1 MLTMS
6 KNLRILAAQL
16 NPVVGDIAGNLALAR
31 AAHADAAAKGAD
43 LVVLSEHFILG
54 YPAEDLVLKPA
65 AVERSM
71 SAIHQ
76 LARDTANGPAILIG
90 APWQGGGKLHNSALF
105 LEGGEIRARHDKREL
120 PNYGVFDEKRH
131 YTPGEGPAVV
141 VEFKGVR
148 LGLAICEDIWFE
160 RVPRAA
166 KAAGADLLLV
176 PNASPWRREIQ
187 AERAAAFDRWADLGL
202 PYLFVNQMGG
212 QDELVFDGASYA
224 TNSTHGERCG
234 LVGQFET
241 GHALVEFDPS
251 TKQFVGLGKSCAAD
265 LDGWAAEYRA
275 AMQGLG
281 DYVRKNKFPGVVL
294 GMSGGIDSAITA
306 AIAADA
312 LGPDKVWCVMMPS
325 KYTSTDSLEDA
336 KACAEALGVRYD
348 TIPINPGVEA
358 LDMMLGPV
366 LDGLTQHENA
376 EIEAMLGQSLPKP
389 DYARKLKALADKL
402 GITEAE
408 LVQRQKVLEQRMVTK
423 DKGAARKAN
432 TGSDVTA
439 ENIQSRLRA
448 VTLMALSNKFGHM
461 VVTTGNKSE
470 MAVGYATLYG
480 DMCGGYNALK
490 DFYKTEVFEL
500 TKWRNANVPPGA
512 LVGHGDVIPER
523 IITKPPSAELRPDQ
537 KDEDSLPAY
546 PVLDDILRG
555 LVDLEEDVDDILARG
570 HDAATVRRIEHLV
583 YIAEYKRRQAPPG
596 VKVGGKNFGRDRRYP
611 ITNRFRDD

>member
-1 MLTMS
+1 MS
-6 KNLRILAAQL
+6 KNLKILAAQL
-16 NPVVGDIAGNLALAR
+16 NPVVGDIEGNLALAR
-31 AAHADAAAKGAD
+31 GALAEGKARGAD
-43 LVVLSEHFILG
+43 LVVLSEHFMLG
-54 YPAEDLVLKPA
+54 YPAEDLVLKPSAVELSMA
-65 AVERSM
+65 AVQR
-71 SAIHQ
+71 
-76 LARDTANGPAILIG
+76 LARDTEGAPAMVVG
-90 APWQGGGKLHNSALF
+90 APWRDGGKLYNSALF
-105 LEGGEIRARHDKREL
+105 LEGGRITARHDKREL

-131 YTPGEGPAVV
+131 YQPGEGPAVV
-141 VEFKGVR
+141 VDFKGVR

-160 RVPRAA
+160 PVTRAA
-166 KAAGADLLLV
+166 KAAGAELMLV
-176 PNASPWRREIQ
+176 PNASPWRRAIQ
-187 AERAAAFDRWADLGL
+187 EERAAAFDRWADLGL

-212 QDELVFDGASYA
+212 QDELVFDGASFA
-224 TNSTHGERCG
+224 TNSTHAARCG

-241 GHALVEFDPS
+241 GYALVEFDPG
-251 TKQFVGLGKSCAAD
+251 TKQFTGLGKSCAPD
-265 LDGWAAEYRA
+265 LEGWAAEYRA

-281 DYVRKNKFPGVVL
+281 DYVRKNRFPGVVL

-336 KACAEALGVRYD
+336 KACAEALGCKYD
-348 TIPINPGVEA
+348 IINIAPGVGA
-358 LDMMLGPV
+358 LGEMLAPAFEG
-366 LDGLTQHENA
+366 
-376 EIEAMLGQSLPKP
+376 K
-389 DYARKLKALADKL
+389 KADT
-402 GITEAE
+402 TE
-408 LVQRQKVLEQRMVTK
+408 
-423 DKGAARKAN
+423 
-432 TGSDVTA
+432 

-500 TKWRNANVPPGA
+500 SKWRNANVPPGA
-512 LVGHGDVIPER
+512 LVNAKNVIPER
-523 IITKPPSAELRPDQ
+523 IITKPPSAELREDQ
-537 KDEDSLPAY
+537 KDEDSLPPY

>member
-1 MLTMS
+1 MLIMS
-6 KNLRILAAQL
+6 NNLRILAAQL
-16 NPVVGDIAGNLALAR
+16 NPIVGDIQGNLALAR
-31 AAHADAAAKGAD
+31 QAHAQARQQGAHL
-43 LVVLSEHFILG
+43 LVMSEHFLLG
-54 YPAEDLVLKPA
+54 YPAEDLVLKPS
-65 AVERSM
+65 AVELSM
-71 SAIHQ
+71 EAV
-76 LARDTANGPAILIG
+76 LALAADTKDGPAILIG
-90 APWQGGGKLHNSALF
+90 TPWRENGKLHNSACY
-105 LEGGEIRARHDKREL
+105 LEGGALKARYDKREL

-131 YTPGEGPAVV
+131 YQPGEGPPLVITLQ
-141 VEFKGVR
+141 GVR
-148 LGLAICEDIWFE
+148 IGVAICEDIWFE
-160 RVPRAA
+160 RVPRATH
-166 KAAGADLLLV
+166 AAGAELLIV
-176 PNASPWRREIQ
+176 PNASPWRRAIQ
-187 AERAAAFDRWADLGL
+187 AERAAAFDRWSDLGL

-224 TNSTHGERCG
+224 TNSTHAARCG

-241 GHALVEFDPS
+241 GTALVEFDPS
-251 TKQFVGLGKSCAAD
+251 TKQFVGLGKGCAAD
-265 LDGWAAEYRA
+265 LEGWHAEYRA

-325 KYTSTDSLEDA
+325 KYTSEHSLEDA
-336 KACAEALGVRYD
+336 RACARALGCRYD
-348 TIPINPGVEA
+348 TINIHPGVEA
-358 LDMMLGPV
+358 LDTMLG
-366 LDGLTQHENA
+366 
-376 EIEAMLGQSLPKP
+376 EAFAGKTP
-389 DYARKLKALADKL
+389 D
-402 GITEAE
+402 ITE
-408 LVQRQKVLEQRMVTK
+408 
-423 DKGAARKAN
+423 
-432 TGSDVTA
+432 

-500 TKWRNANVPPGA
+500 SKWRNTMVPKDGLAPG
-512 LVGHGDVIPER
+512 GEVIPER
-523 IITKPPSAELRPDQ
+523 IITKPPSAELREDQ
-537 KDEDSLPAY
+537 KDEDSLPPY

-555 LVDLEEDVDDILARG
+555 LVDLEEDLDDILARG
-570 HDAATVRRIEHLV
+570 HDPATVRRIEHLL

-611 ITNRFRDD
+611 ITNRFRDN

>member
-1 MLTMS
+1 MLIMS
-6 KNLRILAAQL
+6 NNLRILAAQL
-16 NPVVGDIAGNLALAR
+16 NPIVGDIQGNLALAR
-31 AAHADAAAKGAD
+31 DAYAQARQQGAH
-43 LVVLSEHFILG
+43 LLVLSEHFLLG
-54 YPAEDLVLKPA
+54 YPAEDLVLKPS
-65 AVERSM
+65 AVELSM
-71 SAIHQ
+71 EAVAA
-76 LARDTANGPAILIG
+76 LAADTKDGPAILIG
-90 APWQGGGKLHNSALF
+90 TPWRENGKLHNSACY
-105 LEGGEIRARHDKREL
+105 LEGGALKARYDKREL

-131 YTPGEGPAVV
+131 YQPGEGPPLVITLQ
-141 VEFKGVR
+141 GVR
-148 LGLAICEDIWFE
+148 IGVAICEDIWFE
-160 RVPRAA
+160 RVPRATH
-166 KAAGADLLLV
+166 AAGADLLVV
-176 PNASPWRREIQ
+176 PNASPWRRAIQ
-187 AERAAAFDRWADLGL
+187 AERAAAFDRWSDLGL

-224 TNSTHGERCG
+224 TNSTHGARCG

-241 GHALVEFDPS
+241 GTALVEFDPS
-251 TKQFVGLGKSCAAD
+251 TKQFVGLGKGCAAD
-265 LDGWAAEYRA
+265 LEGWHAEYRA

-325 KYTSTDSLEDA
+325 KYTSEHSLEDA
-336 KACAEALGVRYD
+336 RACARALGCRYD
-348 TIPINPGVEA
+348 TINIHPGVEA
-358 LDMMLGPV
+358 LDTMLG
-366 LDGLTQHENA
+366 
-376 EIEAMLGQSLPKP
+376 EAFAGK
-389 DYARKLKALADKL
+389 KAD
-402 GITEAE
+402 ITE
-408 LVQRQKVLEQRMVTK
+408 
-423 DKGAARKAN
+423 
-432 TGSDVTA
+432 

-500 TKWRNANVPPGA
+500 SKWRNTMVPKDGLAPG
-512 LVGHGDVIPER
+512 GEVIPER
-523 IITKPPSAELRPDQ
+523 IITKPPSAELREDQ
-537 KDEDSLPAY
+537 KDEDSLPPY

-570 HDAATVRRIEHLV
+570 HDPATVRRIEHLL

-611 ITNRFRDD
+611 ITNRFRDN

>member
-6 KNLRILAAQL
+6 KNLKILAAQL
-16 NPVVGDIAGNLALAR
+16 NPVVGDIAGNLVLAR
-31 AAHADAAAKGAD
+31 AAHADATAKGAD

-76 LARDTANGPAILIG
+76 LARDTASGPAILIG
-90 APWQGGGKLHNSALF
+90 APWRDGGKLHNSALF

-141 VEFKGVR
+141 VDFKGVR
-148 LGLAICEDIWFE
+148 LSLAICEDIWFE

-336 KACAEALGVRYD
+336 KACAEALGCRYD
-348 TIPINPGVEA
+348 TINIHPGVEA
-358 LDMMLGPV
+358 LGGMLAPAFEG
-366 LDGLTQHENA
+366 
-376 EIEAMLGQSLPKP
+376 K
-389 DYARKLKALADKL
+389 KAD
-402 GITEAE
+402 ITE
-408 LVQRQKVLEQRMVTK
+408 
-423 DKGAARKAN
+423 
-432 TGSDVTA
+432 

-500 TKWRNANVPPGA
+500 TKWRNAHVPPGA
-512 LVGHGDVIPER
+512 LVGHGDVISER

-537 KDEDSLPAY
+537 KDEDSLPPY

>member
-1 MLTMS
+1 MLDMS
-6 KNLRILAAQL
+6 KNLKILAAQL

-31 AAHADAAAKGAD
+31 AALVEAKARGAD
-43 LVVLSEHFILG
+43 LAVLSEHFMLG

-65 AVERSM
+65 AVERAM
-71 SAIHQ
+71 SAVHQ
-76 LARDTANGPAILIG
+76 LARDTAGGPAILIG
-90 APWQGGGKLHNSALF
+90 APWREAGKLYNSALF
-105 LEGGEIRARHDKREL
+105 LEGGRIAARHDKREL
-120 PNYGVFDEKRH
+120 PNYGVFDEKRN
-131 YTPGEGPAVV
+131 YSPGEGPAVV
-141 VEFKGVR
+141 VDFKGVR
-148 LGLAICEDIWFE
+148 LGLAICEDIWFGA
-160 RVPRAA
+160 VPSAA

-176 PNASPWRREIQ
+176 PNASPWRRAIQ
-187 AERAAAFDRWADLGL
+187 EERASAFDRWADLGL

-212 QDELVFDGASYA
+212 QDELVFDGASFA
-224 TNSTHGERCG
+224 TNSTHGARCG

-241 GHALVEFDPS
+241 GYALVEFDPS
-251 TKQFVGLGKSCAAD
+251 TKQFAGLGKGCATD
-265 LDGWAAEYRA
+265 LEGWAAEYRA

-281 DYVRKNKFPGVVL
+281 DYVRKNRFPGVVL
-294 GMSGGIDSAITA
+294 GMSGGIDSALTA

-312 LGPDKVWCVMMPS
+312 LGADKVWCVMLPS
-325 KYTSTDSLEDA
+325 KYTSADSLEDA
-336 KACAEALGVRYD
+336 KACAEALGCRYD
-348 TIPINPGVEA
+348 TINIHPGVEA
-358 LDMMLGPV
+358 LGGMLAPSFTGK
-366 LDGLTQHENA
+366 E
-376 EIEAMLGQSLPKP
+376 P
-389 DYARKLKALADKL
+389 DT
-402 GITEAE
+402 TE
-408 LVQRQKVLEQRMVTK
+408 
-423 DKGAARKAN
+423 
-432 TGSDVTA
+432 

-512 LVGHGDVIPER
+512 MVKHGNVIPQR
-523 IITKPPSAELRPDQ
+523 IITKPPSAELREDQ
-537 KDEDSLPAY
+537 KDEDSLPPY

>member
-1 MLTMS
+1 MLIMS

-16 NPVVGDIAGNLALAR
+16 NPVVGDVAGNLSLAR
-31 AAHADAAAKGAD
+31 GTLAEARTRGAHLA
-43 LVVLSEHFILG
+43 VLSEHFILG

-65 AVERSM
+65 AVEQSM
-71 SAIHQ
+71 AAIYA
-76 LARDTANGPAILIG
+76 LARETLDGPALLIG
-90 APWQGGGKLHNSALF
+90 APWRDGEQLYNSALF

-131 YTPGEGPAVV
+131 YSPGHGPAVL
-141 VEFKGVR
+141 VEFRGVR
-148 LGLAICEDIWFE
+148 LGLAICEDIWFD
-160 RVPRAA
+160 RVPSAA
-166 KAAGADLLLV
+166 RAAGADLLLV
-176 PNASPWRREIQ
+176 PNASPWRRAIQ
-187 AERAAAFDRWADLGL
+187 AERARAFDRWSHLGL
-202 PYLFVNQMGG
+202 PYMFVNQMGG
-212 QDELVFDGASYA
+212 QDELVFDGASYV
-224 TNSTHGERCG
+224 TNSTHSARGG

-241 GHALVEFDPS
+241 GFAVAEFDPS
-251 TKQFVGLGKSCAAD
+251 TKLFTSLGQGCSPD

-281 DYVRKNKFPGVVL
+281 DYVRKNRFPGVVL

-312 LGPDKVWCVMMPS
+312 LGPEKVWCVMLPS
-325 KYTSTDSLEDA
+325 KYTSRDSLEDA

-348 TIPINPGVEA
+348 TISINQGVEA
-358 LDMMLGPV
+358 LGSMLAPTFTGR
-366 LDGLTQHENA
+366 
-376 EIEAMLGQSLPKP
+376 KP
-389 DYARKLKALADKL
+389 DT
-402 GITEAE
+402 TE
-408 LVQRQKVLEQRMVTK
+408 
-423 DKGAARKAN
+423 
-432 TGSDVTA
+432 

-500 TKWRNANVPPGA
+500 TKWRNTNVPPGA
-512 LVGHGDVIPER
+512 RVGRGDVIPER
-523 IITKPPSAELRPDQ
+523 IITKPPSAELREDQ
-537 KDEDSLPAY
+537 KDEDSLPPY

-555 LVDLEEDVDDILARG
+555 LVDLEEDIDEIVARG
-570 HDAATVRRIEHLV
+570 HDGATVRRIEHLV
-583 YIAEYKRRQAPPG
+583 YMAEYKRRQAPPG

>member
-6 KNLRILAAQL
+6 KNLKILAAQL
-16 NPVVGDIAGNLALAR
+16 NPVVGDVVGNLALAR
-31 AAHADAAAKGAD
+31 AAVADAKAKGAD

-65 AVERSM
+65 AVDRSM
-71 SAIHQ
+71 AAIHA
-76 LARDTANGPAILIG
+76 LARETATGPALLIG
-90 APWQGGGKLHNSALF
+90 APWREGNVLYNSALF

-141 VEFKGVR
+141 VDFKGVR

-176 PNASPWRREIQ
+176 PNASPWRRSIQ
-187 AERAAAFDRWADLGL
+187 TERARAFDKWADLGL
-202 PYLFVNQMGG
+202 PYMFVNQMGG
-212 QDELVFDGASYA
+212 QDELVFDGASFA
-224 TNSTHGERCG
+224 TNSTHGQRCG

-241 GHALVEFDPS
+241 GHAVVEFDPS
-251 TKQFVGLGKSCAAD
+251 TKQFVGLGQSCAAD

-281 DYVRKNKFPGVVL
+281 DYVRKNRFPGVVL

-312 LGPDKVWCVMMPS
+312 LGPDKVWCVMLPS

-358 LDMMLGPV
+358 LGGMLAPAFEGK
-366 LDGLTQHENA
+366 
-376 EIEAMLGQSLPKP
+376 KP
-389 DYARKLKALADKL
+389 D
-402 GITEAE
+402 ITE
-408 LVQRQKVLEQRMVTK
+408 
-423 DKGAARKAN
+423 
-432 TGSDVTA
+432 

-500 TKWRNANVPPGA
+500 TKWRNANVPSGA
-512 LVGHGDVIPER
+512 LVGHGNVIPER

-537 KDEDSLPAY
+537 KDEDSLPPY

-555 LVDLEEDVDDILARG
+555 LVDLEEDVDEILARG

>member
-1 MLTMS
+1 MLFMS
-6 KNLRILAAQL
+6 KNLEILAAQL
-16 NPVVGDIAGNLALAR
+16 NPVVGDIQGNLALAR
-31 AAHADAAAKGAD
+31 AAHGEAKARGAD
-43 LVVLSEHFILG
+43 LLALSEHFMLG

-65 AVERSM
+65 AVELSM
-71 SAIHQ
+71 AAIQ
-76 LARDTANGPAILIG
+76 RLARDTADGPAILIG
-90 APWQGGGKLHNSALF
+90 APWREDGALYNSALW
-105 LEGGEIRARHDKREL
+105 LEAGRIRARHDKREL

-131 YTPGEGPAVV
+131 YTAGCGPSVV
-141 VEFKGVR
+141 VDFLGAR
-148 LGLAICEDIWFE
+148 IGLAICEDIWFD

-166 KAAGADLLLV
+166 KAAGAELLLV
-176 PNASPWRREIQ
+176 PNASPWRRAIQ

-234 LVGQFET
+234 LVGQFAT
-241 GHALVEFDPS
+241 GYAKVTFDPS
-251 TKQFVGLGKSCAAD
+251 TKQFVGLGNGCAAD
-265 LDGWAAEYRA
+265 LEGWAAEYRA

-281 DYVRKNKFPGVVL
+281 DYVRKNRFPGVVL

-325 KYTSTDSLEDA
+325 KYTSSDSLEDA
-336 KACAEALGVRYD
+336 KACAEALGCKYD
-348 TIPINPGVEA
+348 TINIAPGVSA
-358 LDMMLGPV
+358 LDQMLAPSFAG
-366 LDGLTQHENA
+366 
-376 EIEAMLGQSLPKP
+376 
-389 DYARKLKALADKL
+389 KAADT
-402 GITEAE
+402 TE
-408 LVQRQKVLEQRMVTK
+408 
-423 DKGAARKAN
+423 
-432 TGSDVTA
+432 

-500 TKWRNANVPPGA
+500 AKWRNENVPPGA
-512 LVGHGDVIPER
+512 LVGSKDVIPER
-523 IITKPPSAELRPDQ
+523 IITKPPSAELREDQ
-537 KDEDSLPAY
+537 KDEDSLPPY

>member
-1 MLTMS
+1 MLIMS
-6 KNLRILAAQL
+6 NNLRILAAQL
-16 NPVVGDIAGNLALAR
+16 NPVVGDIQGNLALAR
-31 AAHADAAAKGAD
+31 QAHAQARQQGAH
-43 LVVLSEHFILG
+43 LLVLSEHFLLG

-65 AVERSM
+65 AVELSM
-71 SAIHQ
+71 EAVTA
-76 LARDTANGPAILIG
+76 LAADTQDGPAILIG
-90 APWQGGGKLHNSALF
+90 TPWREQGKLHNSASY
-105 LEGGEIRARHDKREL
+105 LEGGALKARYDKREL

-131 YTPGEGPAVV
+131 YQPGEGPPLIITLQ
-141 VEFKGVR
+141 GVR
-148 LGLAICEDIWFE
+148 IGVAICEDIWFE
-160 RVPRAA
+160 NVPRAA
-166 KAAGADLLLV
+166 HAAGADLLVV
-176 PNASPWRREIQ
+176 PNASPWRRAIQ
-187 AERAAAFDRWADLGL
+187 AERASAFDRWSDLKL

-224 TNSTHGERCG
+224 TNSTHGARCG

-241 GHALVEFDPS
+241 GTALVEFDPS
-251 TKQFVGLGKSCAAD
+251 TKQFVGLGKGCAAD
-265 LDGWAAEYRA
+265 LEGWHAEYRA

-325 KYTSTDSLEDA
+325 KYTSAHSLEDA
-336 KACAEALGVRYD
+336 KACAEALGCRYD
-348 TIPINPGVEA
+348 TINIHPSVEA
-358 LDMMLGPV
+358 LDTMLG
-366 LDGLTQHENA
+366 
-376 EIEAMLGQSLPKP
+376 EAFAGKKP
-389 DYARKLKALADKL
+389 D
-402 GITEAE
+402 ITE
-408 LVQRQKVLEQRMVTK
+408 
-423 DKGAARKAN
+423 
-432 TGSDVTA
+432 

-500 TKWRNANVPPGA
+500 SKWRNTMVPRDGLAPG
-512 LVGHGDVIPER
+512 GEVIPER
-523 IITKPPSAELRPDQ
+523 IITKPPSAELREDQ
-537 KDEDSLPAY
+537 KDEDSLPPY

-570 HDAATVRRIEHLV
+570 HNPATVRRIEHLL

-611 ITNRFRDD
+611 ITNRFRDN

>member
-1 MLTMS
+1 MS
-6 KNLRILAAQL
+6 NNLRLLAAQL
-16 NPVVGDIAGNLALAR
+16 NPVVGDIQGNLALAR
-31 AAHADAAAKGAD
+31 QAHAQARQQGAH
-43 LVVLSEHFILG
+43 LLVLSEHFLLG
-54 YPAEDLVLKPA
+54 YPAEDLVLKPVAVDLSMEAVTALA
-65 AVERSM
+65 A
-71 SAIHQ
+71 
-76 LARDTANGPAILIG
+76 DTQDGPAILIG
-90 APWQGGGKLHNSALF
+90 TPWREQGKLHNSACY
-105 LEGGEIRARHDKREL
+105 LEGGALKARYDKREL

-131 YTPGEGPAVV
+131 YQPGDGPPLIITLQ
-141 VEFKGVR
+141 GVR
-148 LGLAICEDIWFE
+148 IGVAICEDIWFE
-160 RVPRAA
+160 NVPRATH
-166 KAAGADLLLV
+166 AAGADLLVV
-176 PNASPWRREIQ
+176 PNASPWRRAIQ
-187 AERAAAFDRWADLGL
+187 AERAAAFDRWSDLSL

-224 TNSTHGERCG
+224 TNSTHGARCG
-234 LVGQFET
+234 LIGQFET
-241 GHALVEFDPS
+241 GTALVEFDPS
-251 TKQFVGLGKSCAAD
+251 TKQFVGLGKGCAAD
-265 LDGWAAEYRA
+265 LEGWHAEYRA

-325 KYTSTDSLEDA
+325 KYTSEHSLEDA
-336 KACAEALGVRYD
+336 RACARALGCRYD
-348 TIPINPGVEA
+348 TINIHPGVEA
-358 LDMMLGPV
+358 LDEMLG
-366 LDGLTQHENA
+366 DAFAG
-376 EIEAMLGQSLPKP
+376 K
-389 DYARKLKALADKL
+389 KAD
-402 GITEAE
+402 ITE
-408 LVQRQKVLEQRMVTK
+408 
-423 DKGAARKAN
+423 
-432 TGSDVTA
+432 

-500 TKWRNANVPPGA
+500 SKWRNTMVPKDGLAPG
-512 LVGHGDVIPER
+512 GEVIPER
-523 IITKPPSAELRPDQ
+523 IITKPPSAELREDQ
-537 KDEDSLPAY
+537 KDEDSLPPY

-570 HDAATVRRIEHLV
+570 HDPATVRRIEHLL

-611 ITNRFRDD
+611 ITNRFRDN

>member
-1 MLTMS
+1 MLSMS
-6 KNLRILAAQL
+6 NNLRILVAQL
-16 NPVVGDIAGNLALAR
+16 NPVVGDINGNLALAR
-31 AAHADAAAKGAD
+31 EAYGEARDKGAH
-43 LVVLSEHFILG
+43 LLVLSEHFLLG
-54 YPAEDLVLKPA
+54 YPAEDLVLKPS
-65 AVERSM
+65 AVEQSM
-71 SAIHQ
+71 EAVRA
-76 LARDTANGPAILIG
+76 LAVETKDGPAILIG
-90 APWQGGGKLHNSALF
+90 TPWSEQGRLYNSACFLGGGLIK
-105 LEGGEIRARHDKREL
+105 ARYDKREL

-131 YTPGEGPAVV
+131 YTPGEGPPLV
-141 VEFKGVR
+141 VELHGVR
-148 LGLAICEDIWFE
+148 IGIAICEDIWLE
-160 RVPRAA
+160 RVPRATH
-166 KAAGADLLLV
+166 AAGAELLIV
-176 PNASPWRREIQ
+176 PNASPWRRAIQ
-187 AERAAAFDRWADLGL
+187 TERAKAFDRWADLKL

-212 QDELVFDGASYA
+212 QDELVFDGASFA

-241 GHALVEFDPS
+241 GTALVEFDPV
-251 TKQFVGLGKSCAAD
+251 TKQFTGLGNGCAAD
-265 LDGWAAEYRA
+265 LEGWHAEYRA

-281 DYVRKNKFPGVVL
+281 DYVRKNRFPGVVL

-325 KYTSTDSLEDA
+325 KYTSSHSLEDA
-336 KACAEALGVRYD
+336 KACAEALGCRYE
-348 TIPINPGVEA
+348 TINIHPGVQA
-358 LDMMLGPV
+358 LDEMLGEV
-366 LDGLTQHENA
+366 FAG
-376 EIEAMLGQSLPKP
+376 K
-389 DYARKLKALADKL
+389 KAD
-402 GITEAE
+402 ITE
-408 LVQRQKVLEQRMVTK
+408 
-423 DKGAARKAN
+423 
-432 TGSDVTA
+432 

-500 TKWRNANVPPGA
+500 SKWRNSAHPKDA
-512 LVGHGDVIPER
+512 LAPAGEVIPER
-523 IITKPPSAELRPDQ
+523 IITKPPSAELREDQ
-537 KDEDSLPAY
+537 KDEDSLPPY

-611 ITNRFRDD
+611 ITNRFRDN

>member
-1 MLTMS
+1 MLIMS
-6 KNLRILAAQL
+6 NNLRILAAQL
-16 NPVVGDIAGNLALAR
+16 NPVVGDIKGNLALAR
-31 AAHADAAAKGAD
+31 AAYGEAREKGAH
-43 LVVLSEHFILG
+43 LLVLSEHFLLG
-54 YPAEDLVLKPA
+54 YPAEDLVLKPS
-65 AVERSM
+65 AVEQSM
-71 SAIHQ
+71 EAVRA
-76 LARDTANGPAILIG
+76 LAEETKGGPAILIG
-90 APWQGGGKLHNSALF
+90 TPWSEGGRLYNSACFLGGGLIK
-105 LEGGEIRARHDKREL
+105 ARYDKREL

-131 YTPGEGPAVV
+131 YTPGEGPPLV
-141 VEFKGVR
+141 VELHGVR
-148 LGLAICEDIWFE
+148 IGVAICEDIWLE
-160 RVPRAA
+160 RVPRATH
-166 KAAGADLLLV
+166 AAGAELLIV
-176 PNASPWRREIQ
+176 PNASPWRRAIQ
-187 AERAAAFDRWADLGL
+187 AERAAAFDRWADLKL

-212 QDELVFDGASYA
+212 QDELVFDGASFA

-241 GHALVEFDPS
+241 GTALIEFNPS
-251 TKQFVGLGKSCAAD
+251 TKQFVGLGQSCAAD
-265 LDGWAAEYRA
+265 LEGWHAEYRA

-325 KYTSTDSLEDA
+325 KYTSSHSLEDA
-336 KACAEALGVRYD
+336 KACAEALGCRYD
-348 TIPINPGVEA
+348 TINIHPGVEA
-358 LDMMLGPV
+358 LDEMLG
-366 LDGLTQHENA
+366 DAFAG
-376 EIEAMLGQSLPKP
+376 K
-389 DYARKLKALADKL
+389 KAD
-402 GITEAE
+402 ITE
-408 LVQRQKVLEQRMVTK
+408 
-423 DKGAARKAN
+423 
-432 TGSDVTA
+432 

-448 VTLMALSNKFGHM
+448 VTLMALSNKFGQM

-500 TKWRNANVPPGA
+500 SKWRNAVHPKDA
-512 LVGHGDVIPER
+512 LAPAGEVIPER
-523 IITKPPSAELRPDQ
+523 IITKPPSAELRDDQ
-537 KDEDSLPAY
+537 KDEDSLPPY